1 MTRPDL
7 FLVEI
12 VVSDFARSVAW
23 YRDALGLTVTLLDE
37 PTRFAL
43 LRGAGVGQ
51 LALKGGSGSLDP
63 DGVRLHL
70 FQPDLDA
77 ALERLVGLGV
87 VPDGPPRVSHEGYRS
102 ATLRDP
108 DGYRV
113 YLFEWGNPP

>member
-1 MTRPDL
+1 MTRADL

-12 VVSDFARSVAW
+12 VVSDFARSLAW
-23 YRDALGLTVTLLDE
+23 YRDALGMTVTLLDE
-37 PTRFAL
+37 PNQFVL
-43 LRGAGVGQ
+43 LRSAGSGQ
-51 LALKGGSGSLDP
+51 LALKGGSGPADP
-63 DGVRLHL
+63 EAVRLHF

-77 ALERLVGLGV
+77 ALERLRELGI

-113 YLFEWGNPP
+113 YLFEWVN

>member
-12 VVSDFARSVAW
+12 VVSDFARSLVW
-23 YRDALGLTVTLLDE
+23 YRDALGMTVSLLDG
-37 PTRFAL
+37 PKRFAL
-43 LRGAGVGQ
+43 LRSAGGGQ
-51 LALKGGSGSLDP
+51 LALKGGFGSANAV
-63 DGVRLHL
+63 GVRLHF

-77 ALERLVGLGV
+77 ALERLTGLGV
-87 VPDGPPRVSHEGYRS
+87 VSDGPPRVSDEGYRA

-113 YLFEWGNPP
+113 YLFEWVNS

>member
-12 VVSDFARSVAW
+12 VVTDFARSLAW
-23 YRDALGLTVTLLDE
+23 YRDALGLAVVLHDE

-43 LRGAGVGQ
+43 LRGPGSGQ
-51 LALKGGSGSLDP
+51 LALKGGSGSANP
-63 DGVRLHL
+63 DGVRLHF

-77 ALERLVGLGV
+77 ALGRLIGLGI
-87 VPDGPPRVSHEGYRS
+87 VPDGPPRVSPEGYRA

-113 YLFEWGNPP
+113 YLFEWVTP

>member
-1 MTRPDL
+1 MTPPAL

-12 VVSDFARSVAW
+12 VVADFARSLAW
-23 YRDALGLTVTLLDE
+23 YRAALGMTVALLDE
-37 PTRFAL
+37 PKQFAL
-43 LRGAGVGQ
+43 LRGAGSGQ
-51 LALKGGSGSLDP
+51 LALKGGSGSP
-63 DGVRLHL
+63 NPEAVRLHF

-77 ALERLVGLGV
+77 ALERLIGSGV

-113 YLFEWGNPP
+113 YLFEWVNS